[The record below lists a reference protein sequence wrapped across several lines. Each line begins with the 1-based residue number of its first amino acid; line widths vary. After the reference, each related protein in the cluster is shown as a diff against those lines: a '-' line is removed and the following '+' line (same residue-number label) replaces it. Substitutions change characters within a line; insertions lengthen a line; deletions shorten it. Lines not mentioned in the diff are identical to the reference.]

1 MNYYG
6 LLEADFLTTNLSFEN
21 TDLDILPAGQKS
33 QLLLWG
39 ANIVFTE
46 WTEHLVKDSQTFQS
60 QIPALEQKNSTL
72 RC

>member
-6 LLEADFLTTNLSFEN
+6 LMEADFLTTNLSFEN

-33 QLLLWG
+33 QLPLWRST
-39 ANIVFTE
+39 IVFIQ
-46 WTEHLVKDSQTFQS
+46 WMDHLFKDSQTFHS
-60 QIPALEQKNSTL
+60 QIPALDQKNSAL